1 MFFLPVD
8 QQWNIPRVP
17 LTLLLFLLLLSDLAC
32 RECLYSL
39 HGIIRI
45 ILRLLTYLIFQLTLS
60 FPVVVLYTRH
70 DLSSFI
76 RVLEGVKNKQF
87 DLGCFRCAVN
97 TLRIQTKSNKIKT
110 KKTSQGMLFYLYIC
124 SNYNILWSEIFYKPW
139 SQSPCNNSFFSLPA
153 GALIRRRER

>member
-1 MFFLPVD
+1 MT
-8 QQWNIPRVP
+8 

-45 ILRLLTYLIFQLTLS
+45 ILIRLLTYLIFQLTLS

-110 KKTSQGMLFYLYIC
+110 KKTSTRYVVLLVHLQ
-124 SNYNILWSEIFYKPW
+124 
-139 SQSPCNNSFFSLPA
+139 
-153 GALIRRRER
+153 

>member
-1 MFFLPVD
+1 M
-8 QQWNIPRVP
+8 P

-45 ILRLLTYLIFQLTLS
+45 ILTYLIFQLTLS

-97 TLRIQTKSNKIKT
+97 TLKNQTKSNKIKT
-110 KKTSQGMLFYLYIC
+110 KKTSTRYVVLLVHLQ
-124 SNYNILWSEIFYKPW
+124 
-139 SQSPCNNSFFSLPA
+139 
-153 GALIRRRER
+153 

>member
-1 MFFLPVD
+1 MFFLRVD
-8 QQWNIPRVP
+8 QQWNIPRVT

-110 KKTSQGMLFYLYIC
+110 KKISQGMLFYLYIC
-124 SNYNILWSEIFYKPW
+124 SNYNILWSEIFYKTLK
-139 SQSPCNNSFFSLPA
+139 SESM
-153 GALIRRRER
+153 

>member
-45 ILRLLTYLIFQLTLS
+45 ILRLLTYLILQLTLS

-87 DLGCFRCAVN
+87 DLACFRCVIN

-124 SNYNILWSEIFYKPW
+124 SNYNIL
-139 SQSPCNNSFFSLPA
+139 
-153 GALIRRRER
+153 

>member
-1 MFFLPVD
+1 
-8 QQWNIPRVP
+8 VP

-45 ILRLLTYLIFQLTLS
+45 ILRLLTYLIVQVTLS
-60 FPVVVLYTRH
+60 FPVVVLYMRQ

-87 DLGCFRCAVN
+87 DLGCFRCSIN
-97 TLRIQTKSNKIKT
+97 TLRIQTKSNKIKRNENVD
-110 KKTSQGMLFYLYIC
+110 KVC
-124 SNYNILWSEIFYKPW
+124 
-139 SQSPCNNSFFSLPA
+139 
-153 GALIRRRER
+153 

>member
-87 DLGCFRCAVN
+87 DLGCFRCAV
-97 TLRIQTKSNKIKT
+97 TPWKIKLSRT
-110 KKTSQGMLFYLYIC
+110 RLKRKKHRQGMLFYLYIC
-124 SNYNILWSEIFYKPW
+124 SNYNILWSEIFYKTLK
-139 SQSPCNNSFFSLPA
+139 SESM
-153 GALIRRRER
+153 

>member
-1 MFFLPVD
+1 MFFLRVD

-110 KKTSQGMLFYLYIC
+110 KKISQGMLFYLYIC
-124 SNYNILWSEIFYKPW
+124 SNYNILWSEIFYKTLK
-139 SQSPCNNSFFSLPA
+139 SESM
-153 GALIRRRER
+153 

>member
-1 MFFLPVD
+1 M
-8 QQWNIPRVP
+8 P

-87 DLGCFRCAVN
+87 DLDCFRCAVN

-124 SNYNILWSEIFYKPW
+124 SNYNIL
-139 SQSPCNNSFFSLPA
+139 
-153 GALIRRRER
+153 

>member
-124 SNYNILWSEIFYKPW
+124 SNYNILWSEIFYKTLK
-139 SQSPCNNSFFSLPA
+139 SESM
-153 GALIRRRER
+153 

>member
-110 KKTSQGMLFYLYIC
+110 KKISQGMLFYLYIC
-124 SNYNILWSEIFYKPW
+124 SNYNILWSEIFYKTLK
-139 SQSPCNNSFFSLPA
+139 SESM
-153 GALIRRRER
+153 

>member
-1 MFFLPVD
+1 MFFLRVD
-8 QQWNIPRVP
+8 QQWNIPRVT

-97 TLRIQTKSNKIKT
+97 TLKNQTKSNKIKT
-110 KKTSQGMLFYLYIC
+110 KKHRQGMLFYLYIC

-139 SQSPCNNSFFSLPA
+139 SQSPCNNSFFLCQLAP
-153 GALIRRRER
+153 

>member
-1 MFFLPVD
+1 MSWIRASNDQKPWEGARKLIYKLFPMFFLPVD

-97 TLRIQTKSNKIKT
+97 TLKNQTKSNKIKT
-110 KKTSQGMLFYLYIC
+110 KKTSTRYVVLLVHLQ
-124 SNYNILWSEIFYKPW
+124 
-139 SQSPCNNSFFSLPA
+139 
-153 GALIRRRER
+153 